1 MAPPAYRQPRLSLED
16 YLEFE
21 EQSATRHEF
30 VAGQIHAL
38 AGTSRRHNRIA
49 GNIFAHL
56 LMAARGGPC
65 RVYMSDVKLK
75 VADDVV
81 YYPDVMVACGP
92 PGEHPLLETAP
103 CLVVEV
109 LSPGTEQIDRRE
121 KLLAYKAIP
130 GLRTYLIVHQDRP
143 RVERAWCDE
152 EGNWWDADV
161 ADEGRVPLPCPE
173 VVLTLEEIYEGVA
186 AEAPDGA

>member
-1 MAPPAYRQPRLSLED
+1 MATPAYRQPPLSLEE
-16 YLEFE
+16 YLRIE
-21 EQSATRHEF
+21 EHSTSRHEF

-38 AGTSRRHNRIA
+38 AGASRRHNRIA
-49 GNIFAHL
+49 LNIASRL
-56 LMAARGGPC
+56 TAAARGTPC

-81 YYPDVMVACGP
+81 YYPDVMVACDS
-92 PGEHPLLETAP
+92 PGEDPLLETAP

-130 GLRTYLIVHQDRP
+130 GIRAYLIVHQDRP
-143 RVERAWCDE
+143 RVERAWRDE
-152 EGNWWDADV
+152 EANWWDTDV
-161 ADEGRVPLPCPE
+161 VDEGRVPIPCPE
-173 VVLTLEEIYEGVA
+173 VVLTLEEIYEGVQG
-186 AEAPDGA
+186 EE

>member
-1 MAPPAYRQPRLSLED
+1 MERQAHRQPRLRLED

-38 AGTSRRHNRIA
+38 TGASRRHNRIS
-49 GNIFAHL
+49 GNIASRL
-56 LMAARGGPC
+56 IAAARGTPC
-65 RVYMSDVKLK
+65 RVYVSDVKLK
-75 VADDVV
+75 VADDIV

-92 PGEHPLLETAP
+92 PGEHPLLEAEP
-103 CLVVEV
+103 CVVVEV

-130 GLRTYLIVHQDRP
+130 TLQAYLIIHQDRP
-143 RVERAWCDE
+143 RVERAWRDE

-161 ADEGRVPLPCPE
+161 AGEGRVPVLCPE
-173 VVLTLEEIYEGVA
+173 VTLDLGEIYEGV
-186 AEAPDGA
+186 EGEE

>member
-1 MAPPAYRQPRLSLED
+1 MASPAYRQAPLSLED
-16 YLEFE
+16 YLRLE
-21 EQSATRHEF
+21 ERATARHEF

-49 GNIFAHL
+49 LNLAGRLTA
-56 LMAARGGPC
+56 AARGTPC

-143 RVERAWCDE
+143 RVERAWRDE

>member
-1 MAPPAYRQPRLSLED
+1 MATPAYRQPPLSLED
-16 YLEFE
+16 YLDFE

-38 AGTSRRHNRIA
+38 AGASRRHNRIA
-49 GNIFAHL
+49 GNIFARL
-56 LMAARGGPC
+56 LAAARGTPC

-92 PGEHPLLETAP
+92 PGEHPHLETEP
-103 CLVVEV
+103 CVVVEV

-121 KLLAYKAIP
+121 KLLAY
-130 GLRTYLIVHQDRP
+130 
-143 RVERAWCDE
+143 
-152 EGNWWDADV
+152 
-161 ADEGRVPLPCPE
+161 
-173 VVLTLEEIYEGVA
+173 
-186 AEAPDGA
+186 